1 MFDPTYPDIVH
12 SDFPKYNWTEF
23 YHGAEEA
30 IPPDMPEPLGKEV
43 DLRMFVDS
51 DHAGDKKTRR
61 SRTGFLIFCNMAL
74 FNWVSKKQ
82 PTIESS
88 VFGAEF
94 VAMKHGIEALRGL
107 RYKCR
112 MMGIPLSGPN
122 YVYGDNQCTITNSTR
137 LESTL
142 KKKNNSICY
151 HTVRKSVA
159 MNESLITHIPTADNL
174 SDLMTKPTFGA
185 KRRRL
190 VGGLLFDIYDD
201 RST

>member
-1 MFDPTYPDIVH
+1 MGYLKQKHNSRLVFDPTYPDIVH
-12 SDFPKYNWTEF
+12 SDFPKYNWTEP

-74 FNWVSKKQ
+74 INWVSKKQ

-88 VFGAEF
+88 VLGAEF
-94 VAMKHGIEALRGL
+94 VAMKHGIETLRGL

-122 YVYGDNQCTITNSTR
+122 YVYGDNQCMMHRNIGYR
-137 LESTL
+137 WRPRD
-142 KKKNNSICY
+142 K
-151 HTVRKSVA
+151 
-159 MNESLITHIPTADNL
+159 
-174 SDLMTKPTFGA
+174 
-185 KRRRL
+185 
-190 VGGLLFDIYDD
+190 
-201 RST
+201 